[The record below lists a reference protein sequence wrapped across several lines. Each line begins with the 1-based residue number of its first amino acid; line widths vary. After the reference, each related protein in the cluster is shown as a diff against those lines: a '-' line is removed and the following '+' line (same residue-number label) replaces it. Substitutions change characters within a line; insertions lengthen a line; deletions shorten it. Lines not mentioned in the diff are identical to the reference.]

1 MTNLRRYNQSLLV
14 FSAGLFFVAVL
25 FARFAGDS
33 VVSDVFYFFV
43 PFFLL
48 AGLLAGT
55 LISRGL
61 KQGHRGFTQV
71 YLGISMGR
79 FFLYLTLL
87 IGYSMMFRHDATQF
101 IIGFLAFYLLFS
113 FFEVYCLYHSLRKG
127 G

>member
-1 MTNLRRYNQSLLV
+1 MINLRRYNQSLLV
-14 FSAGLFFVAVL
+14 FSTGLFFLAVL
-25 FARFAGDS
+25 FAHLAGDS

-48 AGLLAGT
+48 AGLLAGI

-61 KQGHRGFTQV
+61 KQGHRAFTQV

-79 FFLYLTLL
+79 FFLYLILL

-101 IIGFLAFYLLFS
+101 IVGFLVFYLLFS
-113 FFEVYCLYHSLRKG
+113 FFEVNYLYHSLRKG
-127 G
+127 E